1 MSHLE
6 DEEKLNLD
14 MNASSIPT
22 ESSPE
27 NAALLPPAESKKP
40 LKASWLP
47 WYVALKGIL
56 PVYIAIR
63 LAFFVITCFT
73 TLFTLKAISGPSYPI
88 STLWQSWYHWDTAN
102 YIRIAAHSYEIRYDT
117 AFFPLYPLLERCL
130 MFLGLK

>member
-14 MNASSIPT
+14 MNAGSIST
-22 ESSPE
+22 EGSPE

-73 TLFTLKAISGPSYPI
+73 TLFTLKDISNVKQVMRWPR
-88 STLWQSWYHWDTAN
+88 LKLNSWK
-102 YIRIAAHSYEIRYDT
+102 I
-117 AFFPLYPLLERCL
+117 
-130 MFLGLK
+130 